1 LQGATA
7 LIALL
12 LVVVVAGDLMLVGTL
27 PTLAPRP
34 SEVVA
39 GPTAVVEMAQ
49 ELAAA
54 EIEPVPEA
62 DGLGGAEAA
71 VEEAPVEPV
80 EAPAPEATMLVE
92 APTTDVE
99 GEKQVGQTLP
109 AEVSPSDAS
118 QAEAMIESAVGP
130 TPVPGPERMTVKGQ
144 DLPTDELLVAPEEGA
159 TQDEAPQGEP
169 AEMMMLEQVVTD
181 AAPADTPEVAAEV
194 AITEPTLDAT
204 PLAQRVEPPAVAE
217 PTAFVEVQ
225 PSVPVVVD
233 EELPR
238 SARARGVLA
247 LWQPSLIWL
256 RAAECSLGILLLVL
270 VAMTVSAMVQR
281 RRAK

>member
-1 LQGATA
+1 
-7 LIALL
+7 LL

-27 PTLAPRP
+27 PTQAPQL
-34 SEVVA
+34 SEVA
-39 GPTAVVEMAQ
+39 ARPTAAVEMAQ
-49 ELAAA
+49 ELAVT
-54 EIEPVPEA
+54 EGEPAPEA
-62 DGLGGAEAA
+62 DGLGGAEPA

-80 EAPAPEATMLVE
+80 EAPAPEATLLVE
-92 APTTDVE
+92 APATDVE
-99 GEKQVGQTLP
+99 AEKQLDQALP

-118 QAEAMIESAVGP
+118 QPEAMIESAVGP

-144 DLPTDELLVAPEEGA
+144 ELPTDELPVAPEEGD
-159 TQDEAPQGEP
+159 TQGEAPEGEP
-169 AEMMMLEQVVTD
+169 AEMMMLEQVVTE
-181 AAPADTPEVAAEV
+181 AAPAATPEVATEV
-194 AITEPTLDAT
+194 AITEPTLGAT

-233 EELPR
+233 EGLPR
-238 SARARGVLA
+238 LARTNGVLA
-247 LWQPSLIWL
+247 LLQPSLIWL

-270 VAMTVSAMVQR
+270 TAMTISAMVQR